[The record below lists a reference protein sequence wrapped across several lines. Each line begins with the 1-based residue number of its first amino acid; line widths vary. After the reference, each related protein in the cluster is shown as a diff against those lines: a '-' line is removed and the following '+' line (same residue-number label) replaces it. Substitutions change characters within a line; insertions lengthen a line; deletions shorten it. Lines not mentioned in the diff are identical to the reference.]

1 MSKLAKLALGVALL
15 GGAMVAAAPAAEAGV
30 VVGIGIGGPGP
41 GWPHNWCYYHPYR
54 CGGGPGYVDGYYV
67 GGRGYFWHGGWY
79 GHRGWYHHGWRY
91 WR

>member
-1 MSKLAKLALGVALL
+1 MSKLTKLALGAALL

-30 VVGIGIGGPGP
+30 VVGIGFGPGP
-41 GWPHNWCYYHPYR
+41 GWHHNWCYYHPYR

-67 GGRGYFWHGGWY
+67 AGRGYFWHDGWY